1 MFIQKLFILWLLDAH
16 HHLYWGKQLKK
27 KKKLHPL
34 LGYALQLQ
42 QSDINISEQP

>member
-1 MFIQKLFILWLLDAH
+1 MLIIT
-16 HHLYWGKQLKK
+16 YIEESNK